1 MKLLHNVSITQNDMN
16 SCQIPSNAPITFR
29 IPSLGGRDPYFNL
42 PRSKYYELENQGAL
56 KLIRLRDKNKKRGT
70 TLVPFA
76 DVLRVIEEAR

>member
-1 MKLLHNVSITQNDMN
+1 MQA
-16 SCQIPSNAPITFR
+16 PSSHIANHQPITFR

-56 KLIRLRDKNKKRGT
+56 KLIRLRDKGKKRGT

-76 DVLRVIEEAR
+76 DVMRVIEEAR

>member
-1 MKLLHNVSITQNDMN
+1 MN
-16 SCQIPSNAPITFR
+16 NLCQPSPATPIAFR
-29 IPSLGGRDPYFNL
+29 IPSAGARDPYFSL

-56 KLIRLRDKNKKRGT
+56 KLIRLREKNKKRGT